1 MSGEEGQQLA
11 KSAEPEGKW
20 ASPVTWQ
27 AMRASARKAGANKVS
42 SSPFK
47 ANLGVAGQSLSKEN
61 VGGWG
66 VRRLQAP
73 DLSEGQ
79 QEDDKFLPSLEN
91 MGQGVHPGGN
101 VVFCKRTPAKTGG
114 WDSSFPSPEKTC
126 TGPAAP
132 WPRLPPRRLLTPS
145 SRPW

>member
-91 MGQGVHPGGN
+91 MGQGVHPGATLSFVKELQRRQEDGI
-101 VVFCKRTPAKTGG
+101 PA
-114 WDSSFPSPEKTC
+114 SPALRRLARALQPP
-126 TGPAAP
+126 GPAC
-132 WPRLPPRRLLTPS
+132 LQGGF
-145 SRPW
+145 